1 MIWLICLL
9 TSLDYRGRFEH
20 FWQRSLS
27 TSQEKDRMASNEFPQ
42 TQWFPCIAILIL
54 NHPFLFFPKST
65 AKPWSRPAFLF
76 SHPGLSIIPPVFS
89 SGGPVKTEE
98 PLEPV
103 MKVPAPWHMKGWDRD
118 MACGV
123 VIWLCYRLL
132 LDHHESDL
140 CRQHVFA
147 SWWSATPGLEVWK
160 KCTGLRER
168 RPWILSQDSKTLPCF
183 NAVGKFT
190 RFNLCQEHGENPDR
204 QWTKIGCFCSDH
216 WRCCKARSFQR
227 FEDGTFVRAVEWSWT
242 SSKKPFT

>member
-1 MIWLICLL
+1 MISVHCNSDPQP
-9 TSLDYRGRFEH
+9 SLPFLPKIHCQTLKPPRPPFFSSRVDRWMG
-20 FWQRSLS
+20 WPRSLWNLS
-27 TSQEKDRMASNEFPQ
+27 WKFRPLGRKDE
-42 TQWFPCIAILIL
+42 
-54 NHPFLFFPKST
+54 
-65 AKPWSRPAFLF
+65 
-76 SHPGLSIIPPVFS
+76 
-89 SGGPVKTEE
+89 
-98 PLEPV
+98 
-103 MKVPAPWHMKGWDRD
+103 RD

-123 VIWLCYRLL
+123 VIWLCYRFAKE
-132 LDHHESDL
+132 DHHESDL